1 MRVLSKYANLMVMS
15 HQRTPRLKPFL
26 ERVPPGFL
34 VDAAWLKRFGI
45 DPKSI
50 HDYAER
56 GWLERVVRGVYR
68 RPLPHTDQA
77 GRPLVRPETDWQL
90 SLLSIQ
96 WIMEHDVHL
105 GGLSALGFH
114 GLAHYLPLGGGE
126 RIYLYGEV
134 PSWLARLPGKAQF
147 VVRSRVLFGED
158 LTGVENAEHQ
168 FESEPGAGAEHGPT
182 VSPWRW
188 PLKVSSP
195 ERAILEALDE
205 LPAHAT
211 FDNLDMIFQ
220 GLTNLRPKRLM
231 ALLRACRSIKV
242 KRLFFVFADR
252 HAHAWVKHLDKSAI
266 DFGSGPRAL
275 VKGGKLHPVYRIYVP
290 EALLPTDMDEDA
302 SHA

>member
-1 MRVLSKYANLMVMS
+1 MVVN
-15 HQRTPRLKPFL
+15 HQRMPRLKPFL
-26 ERVPPGFL
+26 KRIPPGFL

-68 RPLPHTDQA
+68 RPLPHSDQA

-126 RIYLYGEV
+126 PIYLYGEV
-134 PSWLARLPGKAQF
+134 PSWLARLPGKTRF
-147 VVRSRVLFGED
+147 VVRSRVLFGDD
-158 LTGVENAEHQ
+158 LTGVENAEHR
-168 FESEPGAGAEHGPT
+168 FESAPGAEAGHGPT

-195 ERAILEALDE
+195 ERAILEALDA

-220 GLTNLRPKRLM
+220 GLANLRPRRLM

-252 HAHAWVKHLDKSAI
+252 HAHAWRKHLDKSAI
-266 DFGSGPRAL
+266 DLGSGPRAL
-275 VKGGKLHPVYRIYVP
+275 AKGGKLHPVYRIYVP
-290 EALLPTDMDEDA
+290 EALLPADGDEDA

>member
-1 MRVLSKYANLMVMS
+1 MS

-34 VDAAWLKRFGI
+34 VDAAWLKRSGI

-114 GLAHYLPLGGGE
+114 GLAHYLPLGGRE
-126 RIYLYGEV
+126 RVYLYGEV
-134 PSWLARLPGKAQF
+134 PSWLARLPGKTRF
-147 VVRSRVLFGED
+147 VVRSRVLFGDE
-158 LTGVENAEHQ
+158 LTGVENAERQ
-168 FESEPGAGAEHGPT
+168 FESAHGAGAGHGPT

-195 ERAILEALDE
+195 ERAILEAFDE

-231 ALLRACRSIKV
+231 TLLRVCRSIKV

-275 VKGGKLHPVYRIYVP
+275 AKGGKLHPVYRIYVP
-290 EALLPTDMDEDA
+290 EALLPADMDEDA

>member
-1 MRVLSKYANLMVMS
+1 
-15 HQRTPRLKPFL
+15 
-26 ERVPPGFL
+26 
-34 VDAAWLKRFGI
+34 
-45 DPKSI
+45 
-50 HDYAER
+50 
-56 GWLERVVRGVYR
+56 
-68 RPLPHTDQA
+68 
-77 GRPLVRPETDWQL
+77 
-90 SLLSIQ
+90 
-96 WIMEHDVHL
+96 
-105 GGLSALGFH
+105 
-114 GLAHYLPLGGGE
+114 
-126 RIYLYGEV
+126 
-134 PSWLARLPGKAQF
+134 
-147 VVRSRVLFGED
+147 
-158 LTGVENAEHQ
+158 
-168 FESEPGAGAEHGPT
+168 

-290 EALLPTDMDEDA
+290 ETLLPADGDEDA